1 MDRRLNST
9 KQYTVNLQFLWR
21 HWPLLKDCDMKIH
34 KCVKSFQCGVFNAQY
49 KLIYLVVGNRKLY
62 IDSWF
67 QCGRVRLTC
76 FCWLVIFRR
85 RFVAKTYPGIFLETL
100 LQVVLEFAAV
110 DLINVR
116 ARAMQNASNNV
127 SSGMM
132 TVFLRSSSK
141 LGDAL
146 EAAKLY
152 VPPALGFLF
161 LLSTLSTDS
170 RKFKCM

>member
-67 QCGRVRLTC
+67 QCWRVRLTC

-85 RFVAKTYPGIFLETL
+85 RFVAKAYPGINPFRSTYSSCYWIYSRRLDQRSCESHAKCVQQRLKWNDDGFSSFQLKTRWCPGGSKT
-100 LQVVLEFAAV
+100 VCS
-110 DLINVR
+110 
-116 ARAMQNASNNV
+116 ASV
-127 SSGMM
+127 
-132 TVFLRSSSK
+132 
-141 LGDAL
+141 
-146 EAAKLY
+146 
-152 VPPALGFLF
+152 GFLV
-161 LLSTLSTDS
+161 STFYSFNWQS
-170 RKFKCM
+170 KV

>member
-1 MDRRLNST
+1 MGE
-9 KQYTVNLQFLWR
+9 YTSLVFAGSLSFEDG
-21 HWPLLKDCDMKIH
+21 LL
-34 KCVKSFQCGVFNAQY
+34 
-49 KLIYLVVGNRKLY
+49 RKH
-62 IDSWF
+62 I
-67 QCGRVRLTC
+67 
-76 FCWLVIFRR
+76 
-85 RFVAKTYPGIFLETL
+85 LESIL
-100 LQVVLEFAAV
+100 LEAFIQVVIEFTAV

-152 VPPALGFLF
+152 VPPALEFLVSSF
-161 LLSTLSTDS
+161 YS
-170 RKFKCM
+170 FN

>member
-1 MDRRLNST
+1 MHA
-9 KQYTVNLQFLWR
+9 V
-21 HWPLLKDCDMKIH
+21 
-34 KCVKSFQCGVFNAQY
+34 
-49 KLIYLVVGNRKLY
+49 IYFVVGNRKLY

>member
-1 MDRRLNST
+1 MCLDGPKTELDKTIYCQPAVLVTSLAAIERL
-9 KQYTVNLQFLWR
+9 R
-21 HWPLLKDCDMKIH
+21 HENPQVCQELSMMCL
-34 KCVKSFQCGVFNAQY
+34 NAQY

-161 LLSTLSTDS
+161 LLSTDS